1 MQSIIAVRLDLLETV
16 FRRTRDAGFQEE
28 KYASLYLSLEW
39 GRAKLTELLELRI
52 NHLIRSRFTS
62 QPVSYRDVLPHEIDH
77 QPPLDYMLE
86 RTMMRPRDLILFFN
100 FCIQRAA
107 DRPVITAQ
115 IMHDAEGEYS
125 RARLRSLADEW
136 VGDYPNLADF
146 SMLFREQKEQF
157 KL

>member
-1 MQSIIAVRLDLLETV
+1 M
-16 FRRTRDAGFQEE
+16 
-28 KYASLYLSLEW
+28 
-39 GRAKLTELLELRI
+39 
-52 NHLIRSRFTS
+52 
-62 QPVSYRDVLPHEIDH
+62 SYRDVLPHEIDH

-157 KL
+157 KLGELDNDQCQEFCLEFLTKSESPKPERFSLKE